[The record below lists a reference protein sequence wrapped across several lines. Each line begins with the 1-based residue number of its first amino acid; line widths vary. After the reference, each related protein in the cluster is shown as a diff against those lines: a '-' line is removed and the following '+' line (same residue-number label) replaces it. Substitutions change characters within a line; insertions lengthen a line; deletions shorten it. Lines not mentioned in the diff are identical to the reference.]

1 MTVNLFIGTSGWN
14 YADWKRR
21 FYPDDLKSK
30 EFLSFYAKQFRTTEV
45 NSSFYHLPKTTT
57 CQNWA
62 AQVPNDFVFAVKA
75 SRFITHIRRLK
86 EATDAWRAFLEHTSA
101 LGRKRGPILLQFPPS
116 FRKDTELLAAFLQG
130 GSQIESVDDIHLAFE
145 FRHSSWFDQEVYGI
159 LAKQGSALVIAHSQR
174 YPQAPFVPTSGFVY
188 LRLHGPGTLFAS
200 SYTDGDLRHW
210 AADVRAWID
219 SGRSVYVYFNNDY
232 QGFALENARRLI
244 DMI

>member
-145 FRHSSWFDQEVYGI
+145 FRRRRPP
-159 LAKQGSALVIAHSQR
+159 ALGRRCESLDRLRQKCLCLFQQRLPRLRPGKRKKTHRHDLSGTRIYIPPRLWLPMSQ
-174 YPQAPFVPTSGFVY
+174 
-188 LRLHGPGTLFAS
+188 
-200 SYTDGDLRHW
+200 
-210 AADVRAWID
+210 VRNHPVFQ
-219 SGRSVYVYFNNDY
+219 RS
-232 QGFALENARRLI
+232 
-244 DMI
+244 